1 MGNGHPKTEVE
12 IQLKD
17 VDDAQLK
24 ADVDEIM
31 QRVKH
36 IMEKVDALDPGR
48 IEEDQSD
55 EDAP

>member
-1 MGNGHPKTEVE
+1 VE
-12 IQLKD
+12 ILLKD

-48 IEEDQSD
+48 QEEDQCD
-55 EDAP
+55 EEAP